1 MTSCENHNRD
11 SSCGIHKAT
20 VLRDDISENRVT
32 QLNSADLHFVSSPDR
47 KRKSLTCMFFLC
59 LLSSDGS
66 QDQSQDII
74 PVGKNLR
81 AKSFFPPGYKA
92 SKKSELR
99 GPRGQ
104 VSKESRNLFAVF
116 VFKVISLCGKRC
128 MIYL

>member
-1 MTSCENHNRD
+1 M
-11 SSCGIHKAT
+11 
-20 VLRDDISENRVT
+20 LRDDISENRVT

-81 AKSFFPPGYKA
+81 AKSFFLRATKRLKKA
-92 SKKSELR
+92 SSEDR
-99 GPRGQ
+99 G
-104 VSKESRNLFAVF
+104 VK
-116 VFKVISLCGKRC
+116 
-128 MIYL
+128 